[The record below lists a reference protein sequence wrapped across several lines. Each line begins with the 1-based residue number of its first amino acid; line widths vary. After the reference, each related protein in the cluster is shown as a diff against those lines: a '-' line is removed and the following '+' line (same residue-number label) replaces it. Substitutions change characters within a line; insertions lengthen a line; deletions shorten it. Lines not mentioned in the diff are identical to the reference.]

1 MNITFNIFEFTF
13 NNFAKVFQEINI
25 SYFVSCLLKVLQEF
39 LNRVIFEYF
48 SFLILQY
55 SRMFTDDYN
64 LNNLN
69 NIY

>member
-13 NNFAKVFQEINI
+13 NNFANVFQEINI
-25 SYFVSCLLKVLQEF
+25 SFLTLLKVLQEF

-55 SRMFTDDYN
+55 SRVFTDDYN

>member
-13 NNFAKVFQEINI
+13 NNFANVFQEINI
-25 SYFVSCLLKVLQEF
+25 SFLTLLKVLQEF